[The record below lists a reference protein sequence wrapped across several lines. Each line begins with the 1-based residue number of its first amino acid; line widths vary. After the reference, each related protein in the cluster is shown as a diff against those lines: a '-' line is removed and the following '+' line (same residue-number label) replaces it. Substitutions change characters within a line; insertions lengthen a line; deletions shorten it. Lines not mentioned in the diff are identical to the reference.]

1 MEGEARRQAKEATRT
16 AEAVE
21 PEERV
26 DRKLA
31 VHHEDPAASLG
42 CYMYRDHGQ
51 RQECP

>member
-21 PEERV
+21 LEERI
-26 DRKLA
+26 DRKFA
-31 VHHEDPAASLG
+31 VCHEDPATSLG

>member
-1 MEGEARRQAKEATRT
+1 MEGEARRRQAEEATGT

-31 VHHEDPAASLG
+31 VRHEDPAASLG
-42 CYMYRDHGQ
+42 CYMCRDHGQ
-51 RQECP
+51 R